1 MLQPDDSCSASEPT
15 PISAFELQQFNDL
28 GCAIR
33 VGWGTVFTGA
43 PNPTYGTRQM
53 CHEGGLGD
61 QFLPV
66 PPTHPHGILLQ
77 FVKSWSSHN
86 LRMLPRRP
94 PFAIIRS
101 SAQPT
106 PSHLSKSCPPA
117 FSSIFKRKLKLHDKI
132 N

>member
-1 MLQPDDSCSASEPT
+1 MLQPDDACSASEPT
-15 PISAFELQQFNDL
+15 PISAFELQQFDDL

-43 PNPTYGTRQM
+43 PNLPYGTRQM

-77 FVKSWSSHN
+77 FNVKSWSFHS

-94 PFAIIRS
+94 PW
-101 SAQPT
+101 Q
-106 PSHLSKSCPPA
+106 
-117 FSSIFKRKLKLHDKI
+117 
-132 N
+132 